1 MATLL
6 GSKLTEVE
14 SSIIGVNSSVTGK
27 KWVLRDID
35 ERMALMLSQRFSLPE
50 IVGRIL
56 ANRGIN
62 AETASQFLNPTLRDS
77 LPDPNC
83 LVDMEKAVERLFTA
97 IVKSESI
104 AVFGDYDVDGATSSA
119 LICRF
124 FSQIGINVRV
134 YIPDRIS
141 EGYGP
146 NWPALKKLKE
156 DNINL
161 VITVDCGI
169 TAFDVLEKADK
180 SNLDVIVLDHHVAEP
195 ELPKALAIVNPNR
208 LDDDSELGI
217 LAAVGVSF
225 LMLVALN
232 RHLRNAK
239 WYHDNSLVEPN
250 LLGLLDLV
258 ALGTVCD
265 VVKLSGLNR
274 AFVKQGL
281 SILSQRKNTGLR
293 ELADIS
299 KIDQRPSAYH
309 AGFVLGPRIN
319 AGGRVGESWL
329 GARLLTTEDQNEAKG
344 IALRLD
350 NYNCERQQIEQ
361 TVLDEAL
368 TLAEEETD
376 KPIIIISSD
385 RWHAGVIGIVASRIK
400 DKYARPCIL
409 IGFDDLTGKGS
420 GRSIDG
426 IDLGSVVIS
435 ARQNGIIESGGG
447 HKMAAGLTLQ
457 KANLPS
463 LKKFLI
469 EKVGQLMEQVNPK
482 PSLYV
487 DSIITLNGV
496 NQDLTTAIQMVA
508 PFGSGNPEPRFI
520 FESIR
525 IIKADIVGDRH
536 IRCILTD
543 SSKKNFKAIAFRA
556 VGEPIGDALLNT
568 HGLPVHI
575 TGKIRENIWRGKNE
589 MQIIIEDVAKL
600 N

>member
-1 MATLL
+1 MAIVKGLKHKEKET
-6 GSKLTEVE
+6 SA
-14 SSIIGVNSSVTGK
+14 IGVNSSITGK
-27 KWVLRDID
+27 KWIVRDVD

-50 IVGRIL
+50 IVGRVL
-56 ANRGIN
+56 ANRGVNIES
-62 AETASQFLNPTLRDS
+62 AKQFLNPTLREC

-83 LVDMEKAVERLFTA
+83 LIDMEKAVNRILNA
-97 IVKSESI
+97 ILNSESI

-124 FSQIGINVRV
+124 FSQIGINLRV

-146 NWPALKKLKE
+146 NWPAFKRLKE
-156 DNINL
+156 DNIDL

-169 TAFDVLEKADK
+169 TSFDVLEKAAQ
-180 SNLDVIVLDHHVAEP
+180 SELDVIVLDHHVAEP
-195 ELPKALAIVNPNR
+195 GLPKALAIVNPNR
-208 LDDDSELGI
+208 LDDKSELGT

-225 LMLVALN
+225 LVMVALN
-232 RHLRNAK
+232 RRLRDSR
-239 WYHDNSLVEPN
+239 WYHNNSINEPN

-265 VVKLSGLNR
+265 VVNLSGLNR

-281 SILSQRKNTGLR
+281 SILSQRKNTGLKA
-293 ELADIS
+293 LADIS

-329 GARLLTTEDQNEAKG
+329 GARLLTTEDQNEAEG

-350 NYNCERQQIEQ
+350 NYNSERQQIEQ
-361 TVLDEAL
+361 RVLDEAL
-368 TLAEEETD
+368 NLAEEEID
-376 KPIIIISSD
+376 NPIIIVSSD

-400 DKYARPCIL
+400 EKYARPSIL
-409 IGFDDLTGKGS
+409 IGFEGLTGKGS

-426 IDLGSVVIS
+426 IDLGSVIIS

-447 HKMAAGLTLQ
+447 HKMAAGLTLH
-457 KANLPS
+457 KDNLPS
-463 LKKFLI
+463 FKKFLI
-469 EKVGQLMEQVNPK
+469 EKIGLLMEQVNPK
-482 PSLYV
+482 PSLYA
-487 DSIITLNGV
+487 DSIITLNGA
-496 NQDLTTAIQMVA
+496 NQELTTAIQMVA

-525 IIKADIVGDRH
+525 IIKADIVGGSH

-543 SSKKNFKAIAFRA
+543 SSKKSFKAIAFRA
-556 VGEPIGDALLNT
+556 LGEPIGDALLNT
-568 HGLPVHI
+568 HGLPLHI
-575 TGKIRENIWRGKNE
+575 TGKIRENAWQGRNE
-589 MQIIIEDVAKL
+589 MQIIIEDIAKV

>member
-1 MATLL
+1 MPTRLNVEQNEATSSTL
-6 GSKLTEVE
+6 GVH
-14 SSIIGVNSSVTGK
+14 SSIAGKRWLLREVN
-27 KWVLRDID
+27 
-35 ERMALMLSQRFSLPE
+35 ERMALMLSQRLSLPE

-56 ANRGIN
+56 ANRGVDVES
-62 AETASQFLNPTLRDS
+62 AQQFLHPTLRDS

-83 LVDMEKAVERLFTA
+83 LLDMEKAVERLSEA
-97 IVKSESI
+97 INKSESI

-119 LICRF
+119 LIYKF
-124 FSQIGINVRV
+124 FSKIGIKIRI
-134 YIPDRIS
+134 YIPDRIT

-146 NWPALKKLKE
+146 NWPALNKLKE
-156 DNINL
+156 DKIDL

-169 TAFDVLEKADK
+169 TAFDALEKASK
-180 SNLDVIVLDHHVAEP
+180 ENLDVIVLDHHAAEP
-195 ELPKALAIVNPNR
+195 QLPKALAIVNPNR
-208 LDDDSELGI
+208 LDDKSELGI

-232 RHLRNAK
+232 RHLRETS
-239 WYHDNSLVEPN
+239 WYNDNSLIEPN
-250 LLGLLDLV
+250 LLELLDLV

-281 SILSQRKNTGLR
+281 TIVSQRKNTGLR

-329 GARLLTTEDQNEAKG
+329 GARLLSTEDKNEAKD

-350 NYNCERQQIEQ
+350 NYNAERQKIEQ
-361 TVLDEAL
+361 TVLEEAL
-368 TLAEEETD
+368 SLAEKEID
-376 KPIIIISSD
+376 NPIIIVSSD

-400 DKYARPCIL
+400 DKYSRPCIL
-409 IGFDDLTGKGS
+409 IGFDGVTGKGS

-426 IDLGSVVIS
+426 IDLGSVVIA
-435 ARQNGIIESGGG
+435 ARQKGLIESGGG

-457 KANLPS
+457 KKNLAS
-463 LKKFLI
+463 LKKFLF
-469 EKVGQLMEQVNPK
+469 EKIGLLMAQENPK
-482 PSLYV
+482 PTLYV
-487 DSIITLNGV
+487 DSIITLNGANDELV
-496 NQDLTTAIQMVA
+496 TAIQMVA
-508 PFGSGNPEPRFI
+508 PFGSGNPEPRFV
-520 FESIR
+520 FESVR
-525 IIKADIVGDRH
+525 IIRADIVGASH
-536 IRCILTD
+536 IRCILSD

-568 HGLPVHI
+568 HGFPVHI
-575 TGKIRENIWRGKNE
+575 AGKIRENTWQGRNE
-589 MQIIIEDVAKL
+589 MQIIIEDVAKIA
-600 N
+600 